1 MTTVDNDK
9 KEGKVLS
16 LMESYGKDRNDS
28 RTDRSDVNS
37 VSAETLYHI
46 NRHVIY
52 YLSPF
57 GLSKFGVI
65 DNPDKV
71 VKKRMPDTICYLLK
85 HYKRHGNI
93 RIFADS
99 NFKYICIYKLSGT
112 YAGNMET
119 NLLYFGYTLEEIK
132 SMTID
137 EIVDDLLS
145 R

>member
-1 MTTVDNDK
+1 MTTVDNNK
-9 KEGKVLS
+9 KDEKVLIH
-16 LMESYGKDRNDS
+16 MESYGKDRNDG
-28 RTDRSDVNS
+28 RTDRSDVN
-37 VSAETLYHI
+37 AESSESMSHI
-46 NRHVIY
+46 NRHVLY
-52 YLSPF
+52 YLSPL

-85 HYKRHGNI
+85 HYKRHGDI
-93 RIFADS
+93 RFFADS

-137 EIVDDLLS
+137 EIVDELLS